1 MDKNFDGD
9 SVLNV
14 QTKQKAS
21 VKWLLSKAYNNQV
34 PVILKEPFYRDNS
47 GIEQLKPQIITGLG
61 NASLYCQT
69 LSNLYSDPN
78 YQNLNHGTILQILI
92 RKCVLQPENSETP
105 LTETILIQT
114 NPLKTKAHMALIEA
128 LMALY
133 VKEVGTF
140 ERISSAV
147 LRITGRSLPSE
158 GQPGYQDPLLAWVG
172 HVCGALKVRIDAE
185 SGNQRVPELEQWFGK
200 VPFLVDYNDLSDGV
214 CLAFLI
220 SYYCPK
226 LVPWHTIRVN
236 YIPTVED
243 CIYNM
248 HIVSSFCQQHL
259 PYSVY
264 HMIPEDI
271 AYIKG
276 TMKQNLQV
284 FVADLFNLFEI
295 HLVNCITHPDFEKDK
310 LASINEHGVTLRRG
324 LTNHPTVIT
333 IPDLRSNLESAF
345 ITTTTKP
352 HSSSGSRIALSPPL
366 ARQSSKT
373 DTDSLDSAY
382 VVHRSRPVPTLT
394 SIHHEASPP
403 PPSSAD
409 RMSSHG
415 HGGEERHSMDHAVA
429 AGRPSN
435 WDEHRKQSFAGR
447 RSRRNSLSDDSQL
460 TIENFGGSQEHL
472 NNFFRADREQQQH
485 RASPGSSIGEPAVPV
500 RCSLQDARGTFQ
512 LGYDAD
518 DVAPAPVVR
527 EEIRRSNS
535 VKATPTER
543 IVYKDIQFS
552 PETRF
557 AVQKN
562 KINSFFINNAAAEN
576 NGGTTTTWQQQKTQ
590 WQQME
595 ESRNDGPADDGIDDR
610 KLSSIRSLMEEKR
623 RHIETEKR
631 KMEMSLSQQ
640 HKKLGE
646 VAYIQTQFRKEN
658 SAPVRPACSP
668 PPPPLPVVA
677 PPVSNVPND
686 DMMAP
691 QNISFLGDEE
701 EHEENH
707 VMRHRSP
714 REPFTLVQAREKPE
728 EFYLTKVNVSNG
740 NQTYRLPTPG
750 RTSITSQTF
759 ADHRQQQ
766 QQQHQQHQQQ
776 QVEKSGQETGFFI
789 GFDTNQPIK
798 PKPMLRTSHPELRRA
813 ERVPQPRQSPQTP
826 PQPAQRR
833 DVEMRKQHVEQRF
846 AEEPQITPSSAPVL
860 HRESPN
866 VSRKGESL
874 LLALDDSPRTDTSV
888 LDEMERK
895 KEKIML
901 LSLKRREQQE
911 EVKARK
917 ELEAMRRRE
926 REAEKEA
933 EKARKKEEMASR
945 RQHIFEAYKLKK
957 SLEEAEREGKS
968 LDKAELFL
976 ATKQKSVAK
985 RTTQMARPRP
995 KTIHIES
1002 GSIDMNHIHGRPR
1015 KEHSMDIDSGT
1026 GSSSS
1031 MKRDFSRDQDSGKS
1045 SLGKQS
1051 PVSRT
1056 SSSVSSGV
1064 ASFRGR
1070 KSNSLMNLSDSS
1082 GNLYRPVAP
1091 RRAQSPMGR
1100 HITSPS
1106 GPGSLPPGLV
1116 TKRRG
1121 FDDGASDISSTPS
1134 SILEYSGP
1142 KLYKQPT
1149 AKSNRGIIL
1158 NAVEYCVFPGTVNR
1172 DAKQKLLEKIA
1183 RSEAKHF
1190 LILFRDAGCQFRALY
1205 SFYPESDSIIKLCGT
1220 GPSQVDD
1227 VMFDKFYKYNSGSKS
1242 FSQIHTKHL
1251 TVTIDAF
1258 TIHNALWMGKK
1269 VNLLNKKDMVLVV

>member
-14 QTKQKAS
+14 QAKQKAS

-34 PVILKEPFYRDNS
+34 PVHLKEPFYRDIS
-47 GIEQLKPQIITGLG
+47 GIEQLKPQIVIGLG

-92 RKCVLQPENSETP
+92 RKCVLQPDNSDTP

-114 NPLKTKAHMALIEA
+114 NPLKTKAHMVLIES

-133 VKEVGTF
+133 IKEVGTF

-147 LRITGRSLPSE
+147 SRITGRSLVPE
-158 GQPGYQDPLLAWVG
+158 GQQGYQDPLLAWVA
-172 HVCGALKVRIDAE
+172 HVCLALKQRIDAE
-185 SGNQRVPELEQWFGK
+185 SGGQKVQELEQWFGK
-200 VPFLVDYNDLSDGV
+200 KPFLGDYNDLSDGV

-226 LVPWHTIRVN
+226 LVPWHSIRVN

-333 IPDLRSNLESAF
+333 IPELRSNLDSAF

-352 HSSSGSRIALSPPL
+352 HSSGSRIALSPPL

-373 DTDSLDSAY
+373 ETDSLDSAY

-403 PPSSAD
+403 PPPTAAERTSLVVSSNE
-409 RMSSHG
+409 SHRG
-415 HGGEERHSMDHAVA
+415 QNQYYGGEERHSIDAVP

-447 RSRRNSLSDDSQL
+447 RSRKNSLSDESQL

-472 NNFFRADREQQQH
+472 NHFFRAEREQ

-500 RCSLQDARGTFQ
+500 RCSIQDARGTFQ
-512 LGYDAD
+512 IGYDGGD
-518 DVAPAPVVR
+518 EGGLVAR
-527 EEIRRSNS
+527 DEIRRSNS
-535 VKATPTER
+535 VKAQER

-552 PETRF
+552 PENRF

-562 KINSFFINNAAAEN
+562 KINSFFINNNSAEN

-595 ESRNDGPADDGIDDR
+595 DQGENQAMGDEGIDDR
-610 KLSSIRSLMEEKR
+610 KLLSIRSLMEEKR

-631 KMEMSLSQQ
+631 KQEMSLSQQ

-646 VAYIQTQFRKEN
+646 VAYMQAQFRKEN
-658 SAPVRPACSP
+658 SAPMRPACSP
-668 PPPPLPVVA
+668 PPPPLPVTA
-677 PPVSNVPND
+677 PPVPKVPND

-701 EHEENH
+701 EVEENC
-707 VMRHRSP
+707 VVRH
-714 REPFTLVQAREKPE
+714 REPFHIVQPREKPE

-750 RTSITSQTF
+750 RTSLTSQTF
-759 ADHRQQQ
+759 ADQRQP
-766 QQQHQQHQQQ
+766 
-776 QVEKSGQETGFFI
+776 EKAGGQETGFFI

-813 ERVPQPRQSPQTP
+813 ERASPRQTPPVQTP
-826 PQPAQRR
+826 PQPMERR
-833 DVEMRKQHVEQRF
+833 EIERKSVERLN
-846 AEEPQITPSSAPVL
+846 EEPKISPSSIS
-860 HRESPN
+860 HSESPN
-866 VSRKGESL
+866 ISRKGESL
-874 LLALDDSPRTDTSV
+874 LLALDDSPRTDSSV

-968 LDKAELFL
+968 LDKSDLFL

-985 RTTQMARPRP
+985 RSQMARPRP

-1002 GSIDMNHIHGRPR
+1002 GSIDMNNYHGRTR

-1045 SLGKQS
+1045 SVGKQS

-1158 NAVEYCVFPGTVNR
+1158 NAVEYCVFPGIVNR

-1220 GPSQVDD
+1220 GPSQVED
-1227 VMFDKFYKYNSGSKS
+1227 VMFDKFYKYNSGSKC

-1258 TIHNALWMGKK
+1258 TIHNALWQGKK
-1269 VNLLNKKDMVLVV
+1269 INLQNKKDMVLVV

>member
-9 SVLNV
+9 SVHNV
-14 QTKQKAS
+14 QAKQKAS

-34 PVILKEPFYRDNS
+34 PAHLKEPFYRDIS
-47 GIEQLKPQIITGLG
+47 GIEQLKPQIVIGLG

-92 RKCVLQPENSETP
+92 RKCVLLPENADTP

-114 NPLKTKAHMALIEA
+114 NPLKTKAHMVLIES

-133 VKEVGTF
+133 IKEVGTF

-147 LRITGRSLPSE
+147 GRIAGRALALE
-158 GQPGYQDPLLAWVG
+158 GQPGHQDPLLAWVA
-172 HVCGALKVRIDAE
+172 HVCVALKQRIDAE
-185 SGNQRVPELEQWFGK
+185 SGGQRVQELEQWFDK
-200 VPFLVDYNDLSDGV
+200 VLSLTDYNDLSDGV

-220 SYYCPK
+220 SYYSPK
-226 LVPWHTIRVN
+226 LVPWHAVRVN

-333 IPDLRSNLESAF
+333 IPELRSNLDSAF

-373 DTDSLDSAY
+373 ETDSLDSAY

-403 PPSSAD
+403 PPPSSAE
-409 RMSSHG
+409 R
-415 HGGEERHSMDHAVA
+415 GGSAQQLQHYGEDRHSSSSFHDTP

-447 RSRRNSLSDDSQL
+447 RSRKNSLSDESQL

-472 NNFFRADREQQQH
+472 NHFFRPEREQQ
-485 RASPGSSIGEPAVPV
+485 RASPGASIGEPAVPV
-500 RCSLQDARGTFQ
+500 RCSIQDARGTFQ
-512 LGYDAD
+512 IGYDVEATT
-518 DVAPAPVVR
+518 ASPR
-527 EEIRRSNS
+527 EEMRRSNS
-535 VKATPTER
+535 VKMPTPPVPER

-552 PETRF
+552 PENRF

-562 KINSFFINNAAAEN
+562 KINSFFINNAAEN
-576 NGGTTTTWQQQKTQ
+576 NGGTTTTWQQQKQ
-590 WQQME
+590 WHQME
-595 ESRNDGPADDGIDDR
+595 EAGDSGQTQENEIDDR
-610 KLSSIRSLMEEKR
+610 KLLSIRSLMEEKR
-623 RHIETEKR
+623 RHIEMEKR
-631 KMEMSLSQQ
+631 RMEMSASQQ
-640 HKKLGE
+640 HKKMGD
-646 VAYIQTQFRKEN
+646 VAYMQTQQQQYRKEN
-658 SAPVRPACSP
+658 SAPVRPTCSP
-668 PPPPLPVVA
+668 PPPPLPVAA
-677 PPVSNVPND
+677 PPPASVPCD
-686 DMMAP
+686 DMAP

-701 EHEENH
+701 EIEVNH
-707 VMRHRSP
+707 HHHRV
-714 REPFTLVQAREKPE
+714 REPFSIVQTREKPE

-759 ADHRQQQ
+759 ADQRQ
-766 QQQHQQHQQQ
+766 
-776 QVEKSGQETGFFI
+776 EKSGHETGFFI

-798 PKPMLRTSHPELRRA
+798 PKPMLRTSHPELRRV
-813 ERVPQPRQSPQTP
+813 ERPSPRQTP
-826 PQPAQRR
+826 PVQTPPPPKPMERR
-833 DVEMRKQHVEQRF
+833 DIERKSMTMINDRL
-846 AEEPQITPSSAPVL
+846 AEEVKS
-860 HRESPN
+860 ESPH
-866 VSRKGESL
+866 VARKGESL
-874 LLALDDSPRTDTSV
+874 LLALDDSPRSDTSV

-933 EKARKKEEMASR
+933 EKVRKKEEMASR

-976 ATKQKSVAK
+976 AGKQKSVAK
-985 RTTQMARPRP
+985 RSTQVARPRP

-1002 GSIDMNHIHGRPR
+1002 GSIEMNNIHVRPR

-1045 SLGKQS
+1045 SVGKQS

-1082 GNLYRPVAP
+1082 GTLYRPVAP

-1158 NAVEYCVFPGTVNR
+1158 NAVEYCVFPGIVNR

-1227 VMFDKFYKYNSGSKS
+1227 VMFDKFYKYNSGSKC

-1258 TIHNALWMGKK
+1258 TIHNALWQGKK
-1269 VNLLNKKDMVLVV
+1269 INLQNKKDMVLVV

>member
-9 SVLNV
+9 SIHNV
-14 QTKQKAS
+14 QAKQKAS

-34 PVILKEPFYRDNS
+34 PVHLKEPFYRDIS
-47 GIEQLKPQIITGLG
+47 GIEQLKPQIVIGLG

-92 RKCVLQPENSETP
+92 RKCVMQPENSDTP

-114 NPLKTKAHMALIEA
+114 NPLKTKAHMLLIES

-133 VKEVGTF
+133 IKEVGNF

-147 LRITGRSLPSE
+147 SRITGRSLVPE
-158 GQPGYQDPLLAWVG
+158 GQPGYQDPLLAWVT
-172 HVCGALKVRIDAE
+172 HVCFTLKHRIDVE
-185 SGNQRVPELEQWFGK
+185 CGGQKSDELEQWFGK
-200 VPFLVDYNDLSDGV
+200 VPFLSDYNDLSDGV

-226 LVPWHTIRVN
+226 IVSWHSVRIN
-236 YIPTVED
+236 YQPTVED

-276 TMKQNLQV
+276 SMKQNLHV

-310 LASINEHGVTLRRG
+310 LASVNEHGVTLRRG

-333 IPDLRSNLESAF
+333 IPELRSNLDS
-345 ITTTTKP
+345 TTKP
-352 HSSSGSRIALSPPL
+352 HSSGSRIAMSPPP
-366 ARQSSKT
+366 RKEIPKT
-373 DTDSLDSAY
+373 ESDSLDSAY
-382 VVHRSRPVPTLT
+382 VIHRSRPVPTLT
-394 SIHHEASPP
+394 SIHHESSPS
-403 PPSSAD
+403 PSSFTPERVVVATNEGSGS
-409 RMSSHG
+409 RPATNQQQYFNISSD
-415 HGGEERHSMDHAVA
+415 ERLNTDAIP

-447 RSRRNSLSDDSQL
+447 RSRKNSLSDESQL

-472 NNFFRADREQQQH
+472 NYFFRSERELSKT
-485 RASPGSSIGEPAVPV
+485 SPGSSIGEPAVPV
-500 RCSLQDARGTFQ
+500 RCSIQDARGTFQ
-512 LGYDAD
+512 LGYDTNEGSSA
-518 DVAPAPVVR
+518 AAVR
-527 EEIRRSNS
+527 EEIKRSNS
-535 VKATPTER
+535 VKAQER
-543 IVYKDIQFS
+543 IVYKDIKFS

-557 AVQKN
+557 AAVPKN
-562 KINSFFINNAAAEN
+562 KNNSFFMNSTSEN
-576 NGGTTTTWQQQKTQ
+576 NGGTTTWQQQKTQ
-590 WQQME
+590 WQQVE
-595 ESRNDGPADDGIDDR
+595 EPAEIQMADNDGIDDR

-623 RHIETEKR
+623 RLIELEK
-631 KMEMSLSQQ
+631 KKTEMSISQN

-646 VAYIQTQFRKEN
+646 VAYRQAAHFRLEN
-658 SAPVRPACSP
+658 SAPPVRPKCSP
-668 PPPPLPVVA
+668 PPPPVA
-677 PPVSNVPND
+677 TMPQSPATVPND

-691 QNISFLGDEE
+691 QNISFIGDEE
-701 EHEENH
+701 EFEENH
-707 VMRHRSP
+707 VIHRKSNQEPFILVQP
-714 REPFTLVQAREKPE
+714 RERPD
-728 EFYLTKVNVSNG
+728 EFYLSKVNVSNG

-759 ADHRQQQ
+759 AAEQQQ
-766 QQQHQQHQQQ
+766 D
-776 QVEKSGQETGFFI
+776 KSGHETGFFI

-798 PKPMLRTSHPELRRA
+798 PKPMLRTSHSDLRRS
-813 ERVPQPRQSPQTP
+813 EKSSPKQSPRTQTP
-826 PQPAQRR
+826 PQPAERR
-833 DVEMRKQHVEQRF
+833 MIDVRPERRS
-846 AEEPQITPSSAPVL
+846 EEPMIVASTHIITHTEPQTV
-860 HRESPN
+860 N
-866 VSRKGESL
+866 RKGESL
-874 LLALDDSPRTDTSV
+874 VLALDESPRTDTNV

-911 EVKARK
+911 EMKARK
-917 ELEAMRRRE
+917 ELEALRRRE
-926 REAEKEA
+926 REAEKDA
-933 EKARKKEEMASR
+933 EKVRKKEEQASR
-945 RQHIFEAYKLKK
+945 RAHIFEAYKLKK
-957 SLEEAEREGKS
+957 TLEEAEREGKS
-968 LDKAELFL
+968 LDLSV
-976 ATKQKSVAK
+976 KQKSVAK
-985 RTTQMARPRP
+985 RTSQISRPRP

-1002 GSIDMNHIHGRPR
+1002 GSIEMNNIHGRPR

-1031 MKRDFSRDQDSGKS
+1031 MKRDFSRDQDTVRRS
-1045 SLGKQS
+1045 SMDKQS
-1051 PVSRT
+1051 PVSRA

-1142 KLYKQPT
+1142 KLYKQPQ

-1158 NAVEYCVFPGTVNR
+1158 NAVEYCVFPGIVNR

-1220 GPSQVDD
+1220 GPSQVED
-1227 VMFDKFYKYNSGSKS
+1227 VMFDRFYKYNSGSKC

-1258 TIHNALWMGKK
+1258 TIHNALWQGKK
-1269 VNLLNKKDMVLVV
+1269 INLQNKKDMVLVV